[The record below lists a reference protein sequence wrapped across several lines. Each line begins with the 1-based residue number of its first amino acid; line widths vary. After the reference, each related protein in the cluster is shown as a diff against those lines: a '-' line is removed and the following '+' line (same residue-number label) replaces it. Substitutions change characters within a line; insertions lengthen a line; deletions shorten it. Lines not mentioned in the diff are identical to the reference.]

1 MKPTNS
7 RPNQNSQCGV
17 QIDRNSRNR
26 MKNRAPS
33 AGPRK
38 LRIPPITTMAMS
50 SPENAT
56 DSGSAEAKR

>member
-1 MKPTNS
+1 
-7 RPNQNSQCGV
+7 
-17 QIDRNSRNR
+17 
-26 MKNRAPS
+26 MKNNAPN

-56 DSGSAEAKR
+56 DSGSAKANR

>member
-1 MKPTNS
+1 
-7 RPNQNSQCGV
+7 
-17 QIDRNSRNR
+17 
-26 MKNRAPS
+26 MKNSAPS

-56 DSGSAEAKR
+56 ESGSAEAKR